1 MLDANI
7 KAQLKAYFEKI
18 ESPIVLEA
26 TLDDSTQSAQ
36 MLELLNEVAELR
48 ISGQRDHPF
57 QANDRSF
64 QSERD
69 RLFQIQRDRFCAF
82 L

>member
-1 MLDANI
+1 MHLGSSVG
-7 KAQLKAYFEKI
+7 L
-18 ESPIVLEA
+18 
-26 TLDDSTQSAQ
+26 
-36 MLELLNEVAELR
+36 LR

-57 QANDRSF
+57 QANDRLF